1 MMSVSKWFADE
12 KEDTGLQTAENT
24 KFFGIASLIKSF
36 SNEGKKLNIQYQV
49 KSSLCQ
55 ASSNNP
61 KRRMQRTPG
70 SLIRSLECLSKCCH
84 AFNPTCDH
92 VECDC

>member
-36 SNEGKKLNIQYQV
+36 SKEGKKLNIQV

-55 ASSNNP
+55 QTETSYAAHTG
-61 KRRMQRTPG
+61 Q
-70 SLIRSLECLSKCCH
+70 
-84 AFNPTCDH
+84 FD
-92 VECDC
+92 